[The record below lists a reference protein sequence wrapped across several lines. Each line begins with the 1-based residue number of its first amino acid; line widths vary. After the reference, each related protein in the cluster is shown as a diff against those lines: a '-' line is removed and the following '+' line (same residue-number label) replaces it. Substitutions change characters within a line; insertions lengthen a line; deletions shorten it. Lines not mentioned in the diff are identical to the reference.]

1 VDIAGKALSLLVIT
15 RLPFNVPTEPVFAA
29 RSAEY
34 DDPFGQYAV
43 PQAALRFKQGF
54 GRLIRSKSDRGVV
67 AVLDRRIVS
76 KAYGAAFLDTLPSC
90 QVREAPLREMAT
102 LTSGWLGK
110 TSDEPAVS

>member
-1 VDIAGKALSLLVIT
+1 
-15 RLPFNVPTEPVFAA
+15 VFSA

-34 DDPFGQYAV
+34 DDPFSQYAV

-76 KAYGAAFLDTLPSC
+76 KAYGAAFLDSLPPC
-90 QVREAPLREMAT
+90 QVREVPLRELAAQT
-102 LTSGWLGK
+102 AGWLGGQD
-110 TSDEPAVS
+110 TPPM